1 MNSVLP
7 MFLSLPGVFM
17 LLGAVFVPLL
27 PHALRQ
33 IWMLAIIGVSAW
45 LCWGLTPGVHLTTQ
59 IAGLDLILVRAHA
72 ITLPFSVVFHL
83 AAALNVIYA
92 MHERSRIT
100 ATAGLAYAGA
110 AIAALYAGDFL
121 TLFVYW
127 ELTAFTSVFLIL
139 IRRSETSLGAA
150 MRYLLMQVSSGVL
163 LLAGAVLL
171 WHGGQGLQVQ
181 ALNASSLAGGLLLVA
196 FGIKAAFPLLNG
208 WLQDAYP
215 EASVTGTV
223 MLSAFTTKLAIYML
237 ALCFAGTPMLIWI
250 GATMAVF
257 PVFFAMLENDLRRV
271 LAFSLNSQLGFMV
284 VGVGIGTELALNGT
298 ISHAFAST
306 IYKGLLFMGM
316 GAVLH
321 RTGTAKASEL
331 GGLWRQMPLTLV
343 FCTIGALSIV
353 SFPLFSGFVTKSLT
367 LGAVAKQGYVW
378 VWMILIFASVG
389 VFAHIA
395 MKIIYSAFFAS
406 GAKFEV
412 KEAPINMLVA
422 MGIASA
428 LCLGIGVAPHWLYGL
443 LPYEVAY
450 DAWKIGHVL
459 GELQLLAF
467 AALALALCIVLGLH
481 KRETDSTI
489 LNTDWL
495 ARGLALPLTLRL
507 AQPVLGLWFTL
518 LAACKGLIMGA
529 LQMGERAS
537 QHSGLVSGVA
547 TTGAAAGIFLSVFTL
562 LLALLFWM

>member
-45 LCWGLTPGVHLTTQ
+45 LCWGLPPGVHLTTQ

-139 IRRSETSLGAA
+139 IRRSETSLAAA

-321 RTGTAKASEL
+321 RTGTAKAREL